1 MKLHELNKIT
11 TRSKKRV
18 GRGYGSGKGGHTSGR
33 GSKGQKSR
41 NSVPLWFV
49 GTSWVWF
56 KRLPMMK
63 GKGKFK
69 PVGKETLALS
79 LDLLNSFKSGEKVT
93 SESLVKKGILT
104 QRQAAKY
111 KLKVLNKGKLE
122 KKIKLAIPASES
134 AIKAVEKIGGEH
146 VSETD

>member
-1 MKLHELNKIT
+1 MKLHELEKST

-33 GSKGQKSR
+33 GSKGQKAR

-49 GTSWVWF
+49 GTSWAWF

-69 PVGKETLALS
+69 PVGKDTLTLS
-79 LDLLNSFKSGEKVT
+79 LDVLNVFKAGEKVT
-93 SESLVKKGILT
+93 TESLVKKGILT
-104 QRQAAKY
+104 ERQAAKY
-111 KLKVLNKGKLE
+111 HLKVLNKGKLA
-122 KKIKLAIPASES
+122 KKIKLALPASAG

-146 VSETD
+146 ISETD